1 MQLAATYLS
10 WGESST
16 LIRPK
21 IRPLPQVLTLGKKQK
36 QKKQKKKPAFAY
48 RLGPKTHGG
57 TSLESRVL
65 LDLHYIGHIHPVLQ
79 RLSCWA
85 ASLKGPF
92 LRQTC
97 RLSVALRAALGGR
110 SALKKKTKKN
120 KNKVMVEEGR
130 WSSRKDVINSA
141 SDRVGSPGDT
151 IHIVV
156 SSWVPGRIIL
166 KNLMDRGIKAR
177 CTSVAKLTTAL
188 PALTILF
195 SRKYSCGR
203 ESTSRRDGLHFSS
216 RTTHIRTHNT

>member
-21 IRPLPQVLTLGKKQK
+21 IRPLPQVLTLGKN
-36 QKKQKKKPAFAY
+36 KKKTIEKKNQ
-48 RLGPKTHGG
+48 RLPTALAPKHMGNILG
-57 TSLESRVL
+57 IEGL

-110 SALKKKTKKN
+110 SALKKKKQ
-120 KNKVMVEEGR
+120 NKVMVEEGR

-141 SDRVGSPGDT
+141 SDRVTSPGDT

-166 KNLMDRGIKAR
+166 KNLMNRGIKTR
-177 CTSVAKLTTAL
+177 CTSVATLTTAL

-216 RTTHIRTHNT
+216 RTTHIRAHNT

>member
-1 MQLAATYLS
+1 
-10 WGESST
+10 
-16 LIRPK
+16 
-21 IRPLPQVLTLGKKQK
+21 
-36 QKKQKKKPAFAY
+36 
-48 RLGPKTHGG
+48 
-57 TSLESRVL
+57 
-65 LDLHYIGHIHPVLQ
+65 
-79 RLSCWA
+79 
-85 ASLKGPF
+85 
-92 LRQTC
+92 
-97 RLSVALRAALGGR
+97 
-110 SALKKKTKKN
+110 
-120 KNKVMVEEGR
+120 MVEEGR
-130 WSSRKDVINSA
+130 WSSRNDVINSA